1 MNGGMSPKPP
11 AVSEVG
17 QLGQMR
23 ALAPRRA
30 EGRSAMQRA
39 DELGTRAEY
48 LAFMLGS
55 EAYAIEIG
63 NIVEILKPL
72 PITEVPRAD
81 AEVVGVMSVRGRLVT
96 VVDLK
101 RRFKLARS
109 FSMDKKSRILLVTAP
124 DEEIGLLVDEVLQVY
139 RLAEKEIEPPTVLG
153 SEQQQP
159 HVVGIGR
166 PEKSGGQVLL
176 LLDLAPLFVSRDSR
190 E

>member
-1 MNGGMSPKPP
+1 MNRSPAPP
-11 AVSEVG
+11 RV
-17 QLGQMR
+17 R
-23 ALAPRRA
+23 ALVPRRA
-30 EGRSAMQRA
+30 EGRSALQRA
-39 DELGTRAEY
+39 DELGKRAEY
-48 LAFMLGS
+48 LAFMLGT

-63 NIVEILKPL
+63 HIVEILKPL

-81 AEVVGVMSVRGRLVT
+81 PEVVGVMSVRGRLVT

-101 RRFKLARS
+101 RRFKLART
-109 FSMDKKSRILLVTAP
+109 FSMDKKSRILLVSAP

-166 PEKSGGQVLL
+166 PEKSTQVLL
-176 LLDLAPLFVSRDSR
+176 LLDLAPLFVAR